1 MAGSAQ
7 SLATLVTSQ
16 LAQALYDPLRNDIE
30 RATAQP
36 TIARAIQEQPD
47 APAPPTNVSVQ
58 RPVNMWPWVL
68 GIGALFLYL
77 MLSRR

>member
-16 LAQALYDPLRNDIE
+16 IAQALYDPLRNDIE
-30 RATAQP
+30 RATEQP

-47 APAPPTNVSVQ
+47 APTPPTNVNVQ
-58 RPVNMWPWVL
+58 RPVNMWPWLVGL
-68 GIGALFLYL
+68 GLLFLFVL
-77 MLSRR
+77 FKRR